1 MTGAQSQFVMTHCD
15 QHTRS
20 TAEHSLQFNSHSPL
34 PACLSPA
41 DLSSCNLQ
49 NSAEND
55 TMWSNFTQLTELR
68 LSGGG
73 PLPAGLAA
81 LQPQIKILRLGFAAI
96 GAAY

>member
-1 MTGAQSQFVMTHCD
+1 
-15 QHTRS
+15 
-20 TAEHSLQFNSHSPL
+20 
-34 PACLSPA
+34 
-41 DLSSCNLQ
+41 
-49 NSAEND
+49 
-55 TMWSNFTQLTELR
+55 MWSNFTQLTELR